1 MAINYEAV
9 IAQPNF
15 FDTYQ
20 KKKDTLEALMFDWES
35 IHGGIGRVV
44 TQERDFL
51 PIPLMRFL
59 II

>member
-35 IHGGIGRVV
+35 IHEELEG
-44 TQERDFL
+44 
-51 PIPLMRFL
+51 
-59 II
+59 